1 MLEAQKAKVN
11 VVLRRNFFKALPGL
25 TAAAAILPAPTLA
38 QAAQAARVGRLQ
50 ITDVRL
56 IKIRLIQD
64 KGGVPRRLDKIP
76 ADTGPLAIQIGG
88 FTAIE
93 IHTNEGLVGLGPGIP
108 PQDVAAAKRTLVGQ
122 DPWDLN
128 KPTGAVGR
136 GLSPA
141 LEIAMWDLLGK
152 AANQPLYKL
161 WGGVRD
167 RILPYAAMWGV
178 GTPEERAEMA
188 SRIKGQGWRAMK
200 LRSSF
205 ATLKDD
211 VRLVELVRRAV
222 GDDFHILTDG
232 NKAPGNA
239 DAGGD
244 NPTLWNFTRAYDT
257 AMEYQRLKVYWFEE
271 PLPRFDL
278 ARLAELNRL
287 LTMPMAGGEG
297 NFGGLHEFKDM
308 LDQGV
313 WDILM
318 PEIARIGVQMSR
330 TVGMLAA
337 AYNRQVSPHG
347 APQDRRLVNICGM
360 HLAASTPNCPIL
372 EFIHE
377 PPIGDLFEGWQVF
390 ENAPALDKDGYLP
403 VPQGPGLGVSF
414 KRDLIEPA

>member
-1 MLEAQKAKVN
+1 VN
-11 VVLRRNFFKALPGL
+11 VVRRRDFFKTLPGL
-25 TAAAAILPAPTLA
+25 TATAAMLPATAL
-38 QAAQAARVGRLQ
+38 AAQAARAGRLQ
-50 ITDVRL
+50 ISDVRL
-56 IKIRLIQD
+56 IKIRLIKD
-64 KGGVPRRLDKIP
+64 KGSIPRRVDKIP
-76 ADTGPLAIQIGG
+76 ADTGPLPIQIGG

-93 IHTNEGLVGLGPGIP
+93 IHTNEGLVGIGPGIS
-108 PQDVAAAKRTLVGQ
+108 PQEVAGAKRTLVGK
-122 DPWDLN
+122 DPWDMN
-128 KPTGAVGR
+128 KPTGAEGR
-136 GLSPA
+136 SLSPA
-141 LEIAMWDLLGK
+141 IEIAVWDLLGK

-188 SRIKGQGWRAMK
+188 LRIKGQGWRAMK

-205 ATLKDD
+205 GTLRDD
-211 VRLVELVRRAV
+211 VRLVELVRHAV

-244 NPTLWNFTRAYDT
+244 DPTQWNFTRAYDT

-271 PLPRFDL
+271 PLPRYDYE
-278 ARLAELNRL
+278 RLGELNRL
-287 LTMPMAGGEG
+287 LAMPMAGGEA
-297 NFGGLHEFKDM
+297 NVGLHEFKWL
-308 LDQGV
+308 LDGGCF
-313 WDILM
+313 DILM
-318 PEIARIGVQMSR
+318 PEIARLGPQMSR
-330 TVGMLAA
+330 TIGMLAA

-347 APQDRRLVNICGM
+347 APQDRRLVNVCGM
-360 HLAASTPNCPIL
+360 HLAASMPNCPIL

-414 KRDLIEPA
+414 KPDLIEQA